1 MSRKEKEGKVP
12 GSEAAQTDK
21 LRSVA
26 RHESLWAS
34 RASWVLVPLSWLYG
48 LGVRIHRLAMRL
60 TSFARQRP
68 ECAIVSVGAITV
80 GGAGKTPLAAR
91 LAAGLR
97 ARGFR
102 VVLASRGY
110 KGSHREPVTVVSD
123 GTHIHAYAAEVGDE
137 SLVLAAHAPG
147 VPVLVGRDRGVVGE
161 YAVARFGAEILVLDD
176 GFQHHR
182 LARDL
187 DIVSLDGVSGL
198 GNARVLPAGPL
209 REPRSS
215 LQRAGWICLVDGDGT
230 PPPGAERGLA
240 KLERAKRFVIR
251 AHRRPSALFS
261 LDASERLPLG
271 ALSGKRVGLISG
283 IARPESFRRS
293 VEALGAE
300 VVSERCFPDHH
311 RFAAGDLRGLDPAA
325 ELWLTTEKDA
335 IKILP
340 SWARGASIWV
350 LQIELEI
357 DDEAAVLTALEAALH
372 ASGRLP
378 ASRAGSDSTRPET
391 STRNRAPGR

>member
-1 MSRKEKEGKVP
+1 MGGPAVRDEKKYA
-12 GSEAAQTDK
+12 SA
-21 LRSVA
+21 
-26 RHESLWAS
+26 WAP
-34 RASWVLVPLSWLYG
+34 RISWVLVPLSWLYG
-48 LGVRIHRLAMRL
+48 VGSRIHRLAMRM
-60 TSFARQRP
+60 TSFTRSRP
-68 ECAIVSVGAITV
+68 ECAIVSVGALTV

-123 GTHIHAYAAEVGDE
+123 GAHIHAYAAEAGDE

-147 VPVLVGRDRGVVGE
+147 VPVLVGRDRGVVGQH
-161 YAVARFGAEILVLDD
+161 AVARFGAEILVLDD

-182 LARDL
+182 LVRDL

-215 LQRAGWICLVDGDGT
+215 LRRASWICVVDGDGT
-230 PPPGAERGLA
+230 APPGAESGVA
-240 KLERAKRFVIR
+240 KRVWMKRFVFR
-251 AHRRPSALFS
+251 ARRRPSALFS
-261 LDASERLPLG
+261 LDASERRSL
-271 ALSGKRVGLISG
+271 AELSGRKVGLLSG
-283 IARPESFRRS
+283 IARPASFRRS
-293 VEALGAE
+293 VESLGAE
-300 VVSERCFPDHH
+300 VVSERRFPDHH
-311 RFAAGDLRGLDPAA
+311 RFQADDLRGLDPAA

-340 SWARGASIWV
+340 SWARGTSIWV

-357 DDEAAVLTALEAALH
+357 EDEAAVLTALEAALH

-378 ASRAGSDSTRPET
+378 SSRTGSDSTRPEP
-391 STRNRAPGR
+391 STLKRAPGR